1 MLLDQLPPSKLDLG
15 EDEIPN
21 LPRATELLMKLRY
34 SDQGPPRRVWILC
47 LIYLAAAASSLI
59 FMGAKAWPQTGIWL
73 GLTVLTL
80 FAEKWV
86 QQQRREKIVLELLGE
101 LVAENNRLNRLVAE
115 SPNSQK

>member
-15 EDEIPN
+15 EEEIPN

-47 LIYLAAAASSLI
+47 LIYLVAAASSLI
-59 FMGAKAWPQTGIWL
+59 SSEGRAWLQTGIWL
-73 GLTVLTL
+73 GLAGLTL
-80 FAEKWV
+80 FAEKWA
-86 QQQRREKIVLELLGE
+86 QHRRREKIVLDLLAE